1 MKQSD
6 NPIIGFG
13 DDESDEDESYLPRG
27 GDEDPVCWGLS
38 PRPLNRILKDVRQ
51 KLNLTQKE
59 MAKLM
64 DVSLRSYKGYEI
76 QDVRKVPATALQLL
90 AERTH
95 ISASYL
101 LTGYDPPMDY
111 DAVVDEVL
119 TLQHMIWAICHRP
132 DGNEYGMS
140 TELSPGDAL
149 AVATGLLTKR
159 DRQRREQNNLDLQ
172 VTREDILQAIEEWTD
187 YNRVADWE
195 WEAYNDPAYYGRAP
209 FPCPAMYVV
218 PRFLD
223 MADLRNYSR
232 LRDKIYNNLTPQ
244 DRALYHEWSGLEVE
258 KPRD

>member
-6 NPIIGFG
+6 NPIIDFG
-13 DDESDEDESYLPRG
+13 DDESDEDESYLLSN

-51 KLNLTQKE
+51 QLKLTQKE

-64 DVSLRSYKGYEI
+64 EVSLRSYKGYEI

-90 AERTH
+90 AERTQ

-101 LTGYDPPMDY
+101 LTGHDVPIDY

-119 TLQHMIWAICHRP
+119 TLQHLIWAICHRP

-159 DRQRREQNNLDLQ
+159 DRQRREQNNPVLQ
-172 VTREDILQAIEEWTD
+172 VTRRDILQAVDEWTD
-187 YNRVADWE
+187 HNRVADWE
-195 WEAYNDPAYYGRAP
+195 WERYNDPAYSGRAP

-223 MADLRNYSR
+223 MTDFRKYSR
-232 LRDKIYNNLTPQ
+232 LRDRIYNSLTVQ
-244 DRALYHEWSGLEVE
+244 DRALYRAWSGL
-258 KPRD
+258 DG